1 MGGVS
6 VDRVPSRK
14 GKNEIGMHSNLKTIK
29 KYYIIKHIYSCI
41 LKIANLSSSSS
52 PTPAPHPCGEGKG
65 KMIGGDTFN
74 IKLFAVPKVSSL
86 LHLK

>member
-29 KYYIIKHIYSCI
+29 KYYIVKHIYSCI

-52 PTPAPHPCGEGKG
+52 PTPIPCGEGKG